1 MERYATATE
10 IAAFYRM
17 SKSSAYNLLREML
30 ETPES
35 GAIRIG
41 TLIRVNP
48 DKVEEFLKK
57 KGAQNELQR
66 KEPNQE

>member
-10 IAAFYRM
+10 IAAFYQM

>member
-10 IAAFYRM
+10 IAALYRM

-57 KGAQNELQR
+57 KGAQHELQR